1 MAHDRER
8 RPVKQ
13 PPGKKAG
20 ARLSEEEHELWE
32 HTARS
37 IKPIKGKKGRVHAA
51 LEDADHSPSPR
62 REPTQSQPVTKKPPP
77 PPGPTPPPRISKP
90 APPPPAPLGLE
101 RKKMRKV
108 SSGRVEIEARIDLHG
123 MRQSEAHAAL
133 TRFLNRAYGD
143 GKRWVLVITGKG
155 APMRT
160 AYEERLDREGEER
173 GVLRRNVPRWLA
185 EPDLAPII
193 IGFTTAAIRHGG
205 EGALYVHIRKRPGA
219 QSRDDD

>member
-1 MAHDRER
+1 
-8 RPVKQ
+8 
-13 PPGKKAG
+13 
-20 ARLSEEEHELWE
+20 
-32 HTARS
+32 
-37 IKPIKGKKGRVHAA
+37 
-51 LEDADHSPSPR
+51 
-62 REPTQSQPVTKKPPP
+62 
-77 PPGPTPPPRISKP
+77 
-90 APPPPAPLGLE
+90 
-101 RKKMRKV
+101 MRKV

-123 MRQSEAHAAL
+123 MRQSEAHSAL
-133 TRFLNRAYGD
+133 TRFLNRAYRD

-160 AYEERLDREGEER
+160 AYEER

-219 QSRDDD
+219 PSRDDD